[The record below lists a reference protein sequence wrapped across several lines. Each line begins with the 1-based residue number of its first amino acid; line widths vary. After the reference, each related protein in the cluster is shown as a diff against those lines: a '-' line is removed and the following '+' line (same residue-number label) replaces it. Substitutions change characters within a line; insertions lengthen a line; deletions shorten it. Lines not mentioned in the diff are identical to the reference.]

1 MITRKDIIDNTI
13 IKIMNEYIRRRK
25 DNIAGTLNVELPKIL
40 DVKEQEYIVN
50 IIRKHI
56 KY

>member
-25 DNIAGTLNVELPKIL
+25 DNSGFVIDVNKLN
-40 DVKEQEYIVN
+40 
-50 IIRKHI
+50 
-56 KY
+56 

>member
-56 KY
+56 K